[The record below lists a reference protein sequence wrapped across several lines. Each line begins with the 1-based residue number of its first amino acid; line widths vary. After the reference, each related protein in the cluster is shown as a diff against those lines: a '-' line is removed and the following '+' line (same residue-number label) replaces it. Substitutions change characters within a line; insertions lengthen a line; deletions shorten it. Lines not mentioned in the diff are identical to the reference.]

1 MNERMMKLKTAI
13 TATLD
18 STGWLVCGKCLQPCL
33 VFPCARSCSCQLV
46 LVLSVAFQLRPISI
60 SRLLYLRPFW
70 FRGTDDYDQQAVSFF
85 LLFWRTPNVLFFWRK
100 KLKSNKTKQRTQP
113 RSVRRTGDMCRHL
126 LWMLAAFCSELC
138 STIGA
143 SKRPP
148 PHTPT
153 CWLTVTALQPVLFNR
168 VRRASYRYHFNYCV
182 LLLLMIGGLMH
193 RCCCL
198 ALAATRE
205 AMPLHLRIC
214 DWRKVVLG
222 VAPCLSC

>member
-1 MNERMMKLKTAI
+1 MNERTNDETQDCHHCYSGLYW
-13 TATLD
+13 L
-18 STGWLVCGKCLQPCL
+18 LVCGKCLQPCL

-60 SRLLYLRPFW
+60 SRLLYLRPIW

-85 LLFWRTPNVLFFWRK
+85 FYCFGEPQMFCFFGEK
-100 KLKSNKTKQRTQP
+100 KIKSNKTKQRTQP

-153 CWLTVTALQPVLFNR
+153 CWLTVTALQPVVFNR
-168 VRRASYRYHFNYCV
+168 ARRASCRYHFNYCV
-182 LLLLMIGGLMH
+182 LFG
-193 RCCCL
+193 RSCC
-198 ALAATRE
+198 
-205 AMPLHLRIC
+205 
-214 DWRKVVLG
+214 
-222 VAPCLSC
+222 